1 MTLRKGDICLVN
13 LSGGVGHEQFG
24 SRPAVVLA
32 TTDTNIIIVIPVTAN
47 TEALRFSHTLLLPTT
62 KQNGLLRESV
72 ALLFHV
78 RAVDTRRVERMCG
91 SLDAATRRVVDKGLR
106 RLFDV

>member
-1 MTLRKGDICLVN
+1 MCPVN

-32 TTDTNIIIVIPVTAN
+32 TTDTNIVIVIPVTAN
-47 TEALRFSHTLLLPTT
+47 TEALRFSHTLLLPVT
-62 KQNGLLRESV
+62 KQNGLSKESV

-78 RAVDTRRVERMCG
+78 RAVDTRRVEKVCG
-91 SLDAATRRVVDKGLR
+91 SLDAIVRRGIDKGLR